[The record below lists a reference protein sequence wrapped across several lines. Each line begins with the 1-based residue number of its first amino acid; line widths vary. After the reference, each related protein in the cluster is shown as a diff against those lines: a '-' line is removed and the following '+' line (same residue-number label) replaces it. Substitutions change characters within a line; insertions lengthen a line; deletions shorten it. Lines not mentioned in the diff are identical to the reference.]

1 MMELNETFKPA
12 KPVILSVTKS
22 AISGLMCQRKCLMI
36 KMTYLPVSADCA
48 EDQGLLLDDF
58 LVSCVLKLRY
68 RSCPSDKLLNRLFV
82 SVPPSLSSRAAL
94 GAVMTPYC
102 WVGSSS
108 SVPNR
113 TVIYR
118 TKQSLNRLEQILGY
132 KDLSTWGLQI
142 YSQNKK
148 TTIFFI

>member
-1 MMELNETFKPA
+1 MVELNQTFKPA

-22 AISGLMCQRKCLMI
+22 AIYGLMCKKKCLMI
-36 KMTYLPVSADCA
+36 KITYLPVPADCA
-48 EDQGLLLDDF
+48 EDQGLLLGDF

-68 RSCPSDKLLNRLFV
+68 RTCPSDKLLNRLFV

-94 GAVMTPYC
+94 EAVMTPYC

-118 TKQSLNRLEQILGY
+118 TKQQMNSLNRLEFQAI
-132 KDLSTWGLQI
+132 
-142 YSQNKK
+142 K
-148 TTIFFI
+148 TC